1 MYRSL
6 ALFVCLAASLSAAT
20 LIPSTNFNAP
30 TIVTFGTSGSFTS
43 PSAYTESGASFRA
56 TTGGRTIYIYSGILD
71 PAVITYNPASID
83 VIFPSSVDRFGFL
96 ANSSAFESREF
107 DVTSVTFYS
116 DTAMTTVTESY
127 NTVFSVLAADTFFG
141 LEQSA
146 GSFAAVRMVLTP
158 RPDSGFSPTIDDFR
172 FEATAVPE
180 PSSFGLLGLGA
191 GGLLLAWR
199 RRASRSRSCQQRMVS
214 KNS

>member
-1 MYRSL
+1 MMTRPTMRSVSATGAAIL
-6 ALFVCLAASLSAAT
+6 ACMIQVVC
-20 LIPSTNFNAP
+20 
-30 TIVTFGTSGSFTS
+30 
-43 PSAYTESGASFRA
+43 
-56 TTGGRTIYIYSGILD
+56 
-71 PAVITYNPASID
+71 
-83 VIFPSSVDRFGFL
+83 
-96 ANSSAFESREF
+96 
-107 DVTSVTFYS
+107 
-116 DTAMTTVTESY
+116 
-127 NTVFSVLAADTFFG
+127 FSVLAADTFFG